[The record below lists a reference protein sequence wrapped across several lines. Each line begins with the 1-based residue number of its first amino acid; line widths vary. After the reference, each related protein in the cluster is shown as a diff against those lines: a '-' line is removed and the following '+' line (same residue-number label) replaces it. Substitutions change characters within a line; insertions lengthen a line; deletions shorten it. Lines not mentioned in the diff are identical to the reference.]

1 MPKNVLTNA
10 ETRMSKAIDSL
21 KREFAVLRTGRASAA
36 LLENIQVDYYG
47 MPTPINQMAQVTVPE
62 ARQLVIKP
70 YDKSTLSSIERAIN
84 EANIGLTPNND
95 GEVIRLNVPAL
106 TEERR
111 RDLAKKVK
119 GFAEDAKVAIRNV
132 RRDANDDLKKLQKN
146 GEITEDAL
154 KGYTEDVQKLTDKK
168 IKEVDAAADEKEKDI
183 MSI

>member
-21 KREFAVLRTGRASAA
+21 KREFSVLRTGRASAA

-70 YDKSTLSSIERAIN
+70 YDKSTLASIERAIN

-111 RDLAKKVK
+111 IELTKQVKAIAEQKMEDLNAASLETAMSMVE
-119 GFAEDAKVAIRNV
+119 GTARSMGV
-132 RRDANDDLKKLQKN
+132 
-146 GEITEDAL
+146 
-154 KGYTEDVQKLTDKK
+154 
-168 IKEVDAAADEKEKDI
+168 EVVE
-183 MSI
+183 

>member
-1 MPKNVLTNA
+1 MPKSVLTNA
-10 ETRMSKAIDSL
+10 DTRMSKAIDSL
-21 KREFAVLRTGRASAA
+21 KRELSVLRTGRASAA
-36 LLENIQVDYYG
+36 LLDNIQVDYYG
-47 MPTPINQMAQVTVPE
+47 MPTPINQMAQITVPE

-70 YDKSTLSSIERAIN
+70 YDKSMLSAIERSIN

-111 RDLAKKVK
+111 RELAKKVK

-132 RRDANDDLKKLQKN
+132 RRDANDEFKKLQKN

-168 IKEVDAAADEKEKDI
+168 IKEVDAVADEKEKDI

>member
-1 MPKNVLTNA
+1 MPKNVLSNA
-10 ETRMSKAIDSL
+10 EARMSKAIDSL
-21 KREFAVLRTGRASAA
+21 KREFSVLRTGRASGA
-36 LLENIQVDYYG
+36 LLDNIQVDYYG
-47 MPTPINQMAQVTVPE
+47 MPSPINQMAQVTVPE
-62 ARQLVIKP
+62 PRQLVIKP
-70 YDKSTLSSIERAIN
+70 YDKSMLQAIERAIN

-111 RDLAKKVK
+111 RELAKKVK

-132 RRDANDDLKKLQKN
+132 RRDANDELKKLQKN

-168 IKEVDAAADEKEKDI
+168 IKEVDATADEKEKDI

>member
-111 RDLAKKVK
+111 RDLAKQCKN
-119 GFAEDAKVAIRNV
+119 ETETAKVSVRNA
-132 RRDANDDLKKLQKN
+132 RRDAIDVLKKQIKEGLP
-146 GEITEDAL
+146 EDAE
-154 KGYTEDVQKLTDKK
+154 KDAENEVQKLHDKF
-168 IKEVDAAADEKEKDI
+168 IKQIDEIYAKKEKEI
-183 MSI
+183 MTV